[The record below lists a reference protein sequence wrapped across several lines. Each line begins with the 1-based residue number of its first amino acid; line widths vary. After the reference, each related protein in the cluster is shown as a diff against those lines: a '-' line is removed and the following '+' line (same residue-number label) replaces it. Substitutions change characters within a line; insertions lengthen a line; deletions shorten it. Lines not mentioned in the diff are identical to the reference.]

1 MKIKAAVISLMLT
14 LSVLPIVSFAENVND
29 LKVKTVL
36 DYNIIQGD
44 EKGNLNL
51 NENITRAE
59 MAKIICELLCVDTSC
74 EATCPFTDISADFWG
89 MPFISAVYNRGIVNG
104 YEDMTFRPNDHII
117 YNDAFKMIVEA
128 INYSFFAET
137 NGGYPAGYQTVA
149 KDLELVARDFVNYT
163 HKVNRYEAG
172 VLIYNVLDIPIAR
185 KGDYENG
192 FLLMDGVYDST
203 SPRMT
208 LRMLHDK
215 SQTQE

>member
-1 MKIKAAVISLMLT
+1 MNLIK
-14 LSVLPIVSFAENVND
+14 F
-29 LKVKTVL
+29 VKH
-36 DYNIIQGD
+36 
-44 EKGNLNL
+44 
-51 NENITRAE
+51 
-59 MAKIICELLCVDTSC
+59 
-74 EATCPFTDISADFWG
+74 FTDISADFWG
-89 MPFISAVYNRGIVNG
+89 LPFISAVYNRGIVNG

-185 KGDYENG
+185 KADNEDG
-192 FLLMDGVYDST
+192 FVLMDGVYDTT